1 MMSSEYIIDVNEADF
16 QYQVL
21 VFSKNT
27 PVVVDFWAEWCGP
40 CKMLGPMLEKLAI
53 QANGAFR
60 LAKVNVD
67 QNPNLAMQFDVRGIP
82 AVKGFRDGQVVAEFT
97 GLQPENL
104 VRDFLRKLSPTEG
117 DLNLEKGLS
126 LVNLGRWT
134 DAFDPLQQALRA
146 DPDQPRALLGLAKT
160 HLAQGNPADAL
171 VILRNFPASKE
182 YNTAETL
189 IPLATALATTA
200 NEDIPLDSD
209 DLLATAYQRALKLV
223 ARGNIPAA
231 LDGLLDILREDKT
244 YRDGEVRQVI
254 LGLLELLG
262 EENPQTREYRQ
273 ELASLLF

>member
-1 MMSSEYIIDVNEADF
+1 MMSSEYIVDVNETNF
-16 QYQVL
+16 QYEVL
-21 VFSKNT
+21 AFSKRT

-40 CKMLGPMLEKLAI
+40 CKMLGPMLEKLAV

-67 QNPNLAMQFDVRGIP
+67 QNPALAMQFDIRGIP
-82 AVKGFRDGQVVAEFT
+82 AVIGFRDGQVVAEFN

-126 LVNLGRWT
+126 LVNLGRWS
-134 DAFDPLQQALRA
+134 DAVNALQKVLQAN
-146 DPDQPRALLGLAKT
+146 PDEPKALLGLAKT
-160 HLAQGNPADAL
+160 HLAQGSPSDAL

-182 YNTAETL
+182 YNTAEIL
-189 IPLATALATTA
+189 IPLAAALATTA
-200 NEDIPLDSD
+200 NEDMPLDSD
-209 DLLATAYQRALKLV
+209 DLLAPAYQRALKLV
-223 ARGNIPAA
+223 ARDNIPAA
-231 LDGLLDILREDKT
+231 LDGLLDTLREDKD

-262 EENPQTREYRQ
+262 DENPQTREYRA
-273 ELASLLF
+273 ELASVLF